1 MRFTYPRLRAAAFAA
16 FVAVLALTAV
26 GPQPTAAQGPVDS
39 VVATARTKLGHPWVF
54 GAIGPRVFDCS
65 GFVYFVYR
73 KTGNLHS
80 IGGRRMT
87 ATGYLAYFRRRGLVS
102 RTNGRVGDLVVWG
115 GGSHIGIYLGNG
127 RAIST
132 LTNGVRIHGIYAV
145 RARFTAFLHTGLS
158 VARPAPATATAA
170 DLTVTPASAPATTPA
185 VVPATTPA
193 SKPVVA
199 PSSYARFTTAFVRLR
214 SGVGTRSRII
224 RVLPIRSKL
233 IVLGTAHDSRGRT
246 WLHVR
251 RPTGASG
258 WVAAWYTAA

>member
-1 MRFTYPRLRAAAFAA
+1 
-16 FVAVLALTAV
+16 
-26 GPQPTAAQGPVDS
+26 
-39 VVATARTKLGHPWVF
+39 
-54 GAIGPRVFDCS
+54 
-65 GFVYFVYR
+65 
-73 KTGNLHS
+73 
-80 IGGRRMT
+80 MT
-87 ATGYLAYFRRRGLVS
+87 ATGYLAWFRRRGLVS

-132 LTNGVRIHGIYAV
+132 LTNGVHIHGIYAV
-145 RARFTAFLHTGLS
+145 TARFTAFLHTGLS
-158 VARPAPATATAA
+158 VARPAPAKPTAA
-170 DLTVTPASAPATTPA
+170 APTVTPAPTPATA
-185 VVPATTPA
+185 
-193 SKPVVA
+193 PVFA

-214 SGVGTRSRII
+214 SGVGTRARII